1 MKTIFN
7 LILNFIAVSIIVVG
21 IIIYTNYD
29 STIAL
34 SLTTTYFDSNTLS
47 DDSMIALAN
56 IDELQEFV
64 RRPANGFDIDENNSE
79 VFFEMLCSYS
89 GVLNVE
95 HVNGVF
101 VNTITVDHR
110 LYTVD
115 PDIIRMVVELC
126 RDNT

>member
-1 MKTIFN
+1 MFLIKKYFN
-7 LILNFIAVSIIVVG
+7 LVFVAVSVIVVG
-21 IIIYTNYD
+21 IIIYTFYN

-34 SLTTTYFDSNTLS
+34 GLTTTYYDSNTLS
-47 DDSMIALAN
+47 DESMVALATL
-56 IDELQEFV
+56 DELQEIV
-64 RRPANGFDIDENNSE
+64 GVPANGYNIYNSE

-89 GVLNVE
+89 GVLSVE
-95 HVNGVF
+95 QVNGVF

-115 PDIIRMVVELC
+115 PNLIQMILELC

>member
-1 MKTIFN
+1 MKTIIN
-7 LILNFIAVSIIVVG
+7 LIFIVSIIVVG

-34 SLTTTYFDSNTLS
+34 GLTTTYYDSNTLS

-64 RRPANGFDIDENNSE
+64 RKPANGFDINDSE

-115 PDIIRMVVELC
+115 PHLVKMVVELC

>member
-7 LILNFIAVSIIVVG
+7 LIFIAVSIIVVG

-34 SLTTTYFDSNTLS
+34 GLTTTYYDSNTLS

-56 IDELQEFV
+56 LDELQEFV
-64 RRPANGFDIDENNSE
+64 REPANGFDIKINNSE
-79 VFFEMLCSYS
+79 VFFEMLCSNS

-101 VNTITVDHR
+101 VNTITVDHKV
-110 LYTVD
+110 YTVD
-115 PDIIRMVVELC
+115 PDLIKMVVKLC